1 MSGLELRGVTHH
13 HPGHH
18 PGHHR
23 GASAPALDD
32 VTLRLAP
39 GERVGLVGRSGAG
52 KTTLLQVALAL
63 LAPGRG
69 EVSLDGRAVRPG
81 SVRSLRWYRRAVQY
95 VPQHPAA
102 SLDPRHRVERLVAEP
117 ARRLGVP
124 GDPVGTARAALARV
138 GLDEDL
144 WRRRPGE
151 LSGGQAQRVAVA
163 RALACGARLLLAD
176 EPVSGLDHDL
186 RDHVLDVVAGLDGI
200 GLLLVC
206 HDLEAVERTCERV
219 VVLDAGR
226 VVEEGPTSRLLAHP
240 AHPAT
245 RALVGARDLSSPTT
259 REATREATREE
270 STA

>member
-69 EVSLDGRAVRPG
+69 EVCPDGRAVRQG

-95 VPQHPAA
+95 VPQHPAS

-117 ARRLGVP
+117 ARRLGMP
-124 GDPVGTARAALARV
+124 GDPVGTA
-138 GLDEDL
+138 
-144 WRRRPGE
+144 
-151 LSGGQAQRVAVA
+151 
-163 RALACGARLLLAD
+163 
-176 EPVSGLDHDL
+176 
-186 RDHVLDVVAGLDGI
+186 
-200 GLLLVC
+200 
-206 HDLEAVERTCERV
+206 
-219 VVLDAGR
+219 
-226 VVEEGPTSRLLAHP
+226 
-240 AHPAT
+240 
-245 RALVGARDLSSPTT
+245 
-259 REATREATREE
+259 
-270 STA
+270 